1 MALPV
6 TDQLITQMM
15 TENVRTIPTT
25 EMEGNVTRPL
35 IISDLM
41 KAQKDINFSQLM
53 TEYGNI
59 AGLPSKDATPLTKG
73 LMKESPKVPETPSK
87 RRDRSSKTN
96 DTGYGNEY
104 FSTIRNSRITEEKRG
119 YRIDVKCYATNCL
132 VVHQNNKNQTCND
145 EQLHK

>member
-41 KAQKDINFSQLM
+41 KAQKDINFNQLM

-73 LMKESPKVPETPSK
+73 LMEESPKVPETPLKQSQETTQPK
-87 RRDRSSKTN
+87 KQIEVPMPMTQAMAMNTLAPSGTVELPKKKE
-96 DTGYGNEY
+96 DTGLMSN
-104 FSTIRNSRITEEKRG
+104 
-119 YRIDVKCYATNCL
+119 AT
-132 VVHQNNKNQTCND
+132 QQIA
-145 EQLHK
+145 

>member
-73 LMKESPKVPETPSK
+73 LMEESPKVPETPLKQSQTTTQPK
-87 RRDRSSKTN
+87 KQIEVPMPMTQAMAMNTLAPSGTVELPKKKE
-96 DTGYGNEY
+96 DTGLMSN
-104 FSTIRNSRITEEKRG
+104 
-119 YRIDVKCYATNCL
+119 AT
-132 VVHQNNKNQTCND
+132 QQIA
-145 EQLHK
+145 